1 MIKNWKQGDWAVYR
15 KHKSS
20 TSPGQRAKLVN
31 PASSGETYRYT
42 VEKYWI
48 VDRVLADGSLVLRT
62 RRGKQHVISAG
73 DFNLRRPNLFE
84 KLFLR
89 NRFTDFK
96 PCVSESA
103 SQSLP
108 TASQ

>member
-1 MIKNWKQGDWAVYR
+1 MFKKWKQGDWAVYR

-20 TSPGQRAKLVN
+20 KSPGQRAKLVS
-31 PASSGETYRYT
+31 PASAGETYRYT

-62 RRGKQHVISAG
+62 RRGKRHEISAG
-73 DFNLRRPNLFE
+73 DFNLRRANWFE

-89 NRFTDFK
+89 QRFTDFE
-96 PCVSESA
+96 PCTSEPTR
-103 SQSLP
+103 QSLP
-108 TASQ
+108 TG